1 MMNSF
6 LNVLSGLLRPDP
18 ESFLFKDEKINTV
31 IVVLVII
38 WAVIAGY
45 MYFAGRKIGKL
56 EQEMTRIKEDQSRK
70 GQSEGARIEIQNNR
84 S

>member
-1 MMNSF
+1 MNSL

-45 MYFAGRKIGKL
+45 MFLAGRKIGKL
-56 EQEMTRIKEDQSRK
+56 EQEVERMKANESSRGQEGGTRIEV
-70 GQSEGARIEIQNNR
+70 QNNR

>member
-1 MMNSF
+1 MNNF
-6 LNVLSGLLRPDP
+6 LNILNGFLAPDP

-31 IVVLVII
+31 IVVLVAV

-45 MYFAGRKIGKL
+45 MFFTGRKISKL
-56 EQEMTRIKEDQSRK
+56 EQELDRMKSQQADRGEKEEK
-70 GQSEGARIEIQNNR
+70 RIEIQNNR